1 VNQPV
6 LTCYKHPQIET
17 SLRCNKCER
26 PICARCA
33 VQTPVGYRCA
43 ECVRGQQ
50 AVFETARGYD
60 YAVAVVLGAV
70 GVGLAV
76 FLLSFLD
83 VWGILLAPVFGGMLA
98 GVIRIAVRRRRSQ
111 QLPFAA
117 SLGGVLAV
125 LGNIGLI
132 LASVAYALGQ
142 SPSLSFVLSQGLM
155 ILWPLAHGFLVII
168 VMYFRLKA
176 NRA

>member
-1 VNQPV
+1 MTQQV
-6 LTCYKHPQIET
+6 LTCYNHPQLET

-33 VQTPVGYRCA
+33 IQTPVGYRCA

-50 AVFETARGYD
+50 AVFETARGFD
-60 YAVAVVLGAV
+60 YVIAAVLGAV

-76 FLLSFLD
+76 YLLSFLGA
-83 VWGILLAPVFGGMLA
+83 WGLFLAPVLGGMLA
-98 GVIRIAVRRRRSQ
+98 GIIRTAVRRRRSR
-111 QLPFAA
+111 QLSLAA

-125 LGNIGLI
+125 LVNIGLV
-132 LASVAYALGQ
+132 LASIAYALGQ
-142 SPSLSFVLSQGLM
+142 TLSFTVVLRQGLM

>member
-1 VNQPV
+1 MTQQV
-6 LTCYKHPQIET
+6 LTCYNHPQIET

-33 VQTPVGYRCA
+33 IQTPVGYRCA

-50 AVFETARGYD
+50 AVFETARGFD
-60 YAVAVVLGAV
+60 YVVAVVLGAV
-70 GVGLAV
+70 GVGIAV
-76 FLLSFLD
+76 FLLGFLGA
-83 VWGILLAPVFGGMLA
+83 WGFFLAPVLGGMLA
-98 GVIRIAVRRRRSQ
+98 GVIRIAVRRRRSRH
-111 QLPFAA
+111 LPLAA
-117 SLGGVLAV
+117 SLGGLLAV

-132 LASVAYALGQ
+132 LVSIAYALGQ
-142 SPSLSFVLSQGLM
+142 APSLSFVLRQGLM
-155 ILWPLAHGFLVII
+155 ILWPLAHGFLEII